1 MAAYCHTAYLTSMQN
16 TSRETLDR
24 MKHKLE
30 SRLAEEI
37 TITSNMQMTPPPA
50 EREKELKTS

>member
-1 MAAYCHTAYLTSMQN
+1 MLGWIKY
-16 TSRETLDR
+16 
-24 MKHKLE
+24 KLE